1 MVFNDEK
8 TENSLEIQFYAIRNV
23 KKMKRLSQC
32 GIFMKILPIE
42 KRLTSPKNRMPAGG
56 KSPRK
61 PLHGQGGNDTI
72 KLIQESFF
80 PINGLE
86 NTGGKHENN

>member
-8 TENSLEIQFYAIRNV
+8 TENSLEMQFYAIRNV

-42 KRLTSPKNRMPAGG
+42 KK
-56 KSPRK
+56 
-61 PLHGQGGNDTI
+61 D
-72 KLIQESFF
+72 
-80 PINGLE
+80 
-86 NTGGKHENN
+86 

>member
-42 KRLTSPKNRMPAGG
+42 KKTDIAKKSDAGWRKKPPKTIAWAGG
-56 KSPRK
+56 
-61 PLHGQGGNDTI
+61 Q
-72 KLIQESFF
+72 
-80 PINGLE
+80 
-86 NTGGKHENN
+86 